1 MAKKKK
7 LIKAK
12 PRLKKAKKVLKK
24 PKKFLSKKRAA
35 PKKSTRKKP
44 LLKKKSSLKPKKI
57 VTKKVAR
64 PIPKKTVKI
73 VRKKP
78 ANQLAMGG
86 QEQFL
91 PKSFFKAKIRVIGI
105 GGGGGSIV
113 SEIGRSLHKA
123 SFVVADTD
131 TRAFKKKSGIK
142 KFLFGQ

>member
-7 LIKAK
+7 LIIAK
-12 PRLKKAKKVLKK
+12 PRLKKA
-24 PKKFLSKKRAA
+24 
-35 PKKSTRKKP
+35 TRKKP

-123 SFVVADTD
+123 SFVVSNIDT
-131 TRAFKKKSGIK
+131 
-142 KFLFGQ
+142 